1 VRGEIIKVHRRDVNY
16 KSHVHHASSEDPFYE
31 IKSDTTDH
39 NALRLAAVLRRHC
52 FNGRQGDLAM
62 YKRILLAYDGSP
74 DASEALAQAK
84 SLASMSGA
92 TVRLLAIIDPSEN
105 MLVVEGMFFVP
116 DNGRFVTQSVLDA
129 GVRRLQ
135 GAGCTVTNDVRYGNP
150 AEQIVLSARETNA
163 DLIVVGHRDQG
174 TLARWLN
181 GSVGASILHQP
192 PCSVLVAVKSEQQ
205 KNNVTPIRKT
215 QAQGKG

>member
-1 VRGEIIKVHRRDVNY
+1 LPAEKAIELTPPSKQGCRHRCCNERRQKLVQPNC
-16 KSHVHHASSEDPFYE
+16 
-31 IKSDTTDH
+31 
-39 NALRLAAVLRRHC
+39 ALTAHLRHC
-52 FNGRQGDLAM
+52 GRQGDLAM
-62 YKRILLAYDGSP
+62 YQKILLAYDGSP
-74 DASEALAQAK
+74 EASEALAQAK

-105 MLVVEGMFFVP
+105 MFVVGGMSFVP
-116 DNGRFVTQSVLDA
+116 DNRRFVTQSVLDA

-135 GAGCTVTNDVRYGNP
+135 GAGWTVTNDVRYGNP
-150 AEQIVLSARETNA
+150 AEEIDRSAREMNA

-181 GSVGASILHQP
+181 GSVGASILHHP

-215 QAQGKG
+215 QAQARHGSQKTH

>member
-1 VRGEIIKVHRRDVNY
+1 VVHVPEIPNRTFPGKVTRI
-16 KSHVHHASSEDPFYE
+16 A
-31 IKSDTTDH
+31 
-39 NALRLAAVLRRHC
+39 NALQPGSRTLLT
-52 FNGRQGDLAM
+52 GRSRM
-62 YKRILLAYDGSP
+62 YQKILLAFDGSP

-105 MLVVEGMFFVP
+105 MLVVEGMSFVP
-116 DNGRFVTQSVLDA
+116 DNRPFVTQSVFDA
-129 GVRRLQ
+129 GVRRLR

-150 AEQIVLSARETNA
+150 AEQIVLSAKEMNA

-174 TLARWLN
+174 TLAGWLN
-181 GSVGASILHQP
+181 GSVGASILHHP
-192 PCSVLVAVKSEQQ
+192 PCSGPVAVKSEQQ